1 MWRVLIH
8 IALRGGLRI
17 NNFDAIGSVQ
27 AVAGS
32 GIQVLTSGL
41 KYAGLAAEYP
51 IMVDAKIGG
60 AATLSIGQTAWTPYS
75 AGVDY
80 L

>member
-1 MWRVLIH
+1 MIH
-8 IALRGGLRI
+8 RALRGGLGF
-17 NNFDAIGSVQ
+17 NNSITIGSVLD
-27 AVAGS
+27 VADS